1 MHVVT
6 AHQFAMAAADLVGVR
21 WRKYGRDPAKG
32 LDCAGP
38 VIVPAQLLGLGVLP
52 DTRDYDAGMPDSGM
66 LWDFCRRGL
75 IEQPWSDQGE
85 GRVGLCSWQDDPAA
99 RHLVVMMADREIVHV
114 HARAK
119 RVVRVPASW
128 LDGKL
133 LAVFRVPGVQYGAPW
148 SP

>member
-1 MHVVT
+1 MVVT
-6 AHQFAMAAADLVGVR
+6 ARQFADAAASLEGVR

-38 VIVPAQLLGLGVLP
+38 VFAPVRMLGLADLP
-52 DTRDYDAGMPDSGM
+52 DTRDYDAAMPGPEM

-75 IEQPWSDQGE
+75 IEQAFEDQGE
-85 GRVGLCSWQDDPAA
+85 GRIGLCKWEGDDPEA
-99 RHLVVMMADREIVHV
+99 RHIVVMLEGREIVHV

-119 RVVRVPASW
+119 RVVRVSATW
-128 LDGKL
+128 LAGKL
-133 LAVFRVPGVQYGAPW
+133 LGVFRVPGVEYGPPW